1 MALTSVSSS
10 MGQLSVDGF
19 GVFDDMSGV
28 PGFEGNQGGF
38 FSGLNEFGA
47 MGAFVSIFIGAVFLI
62 VAGVIV
68 YAIISGVRTWSSNNA
83 AALLTLHSAVVAKRT
98 EVSGG
103 SGDSSAT
110 TRYYVTFEFDN
121 GERIELIVGGN
132 HYGMLAEHDRGML
145 TYQGTRFKHF
155 ERDVQPQSGVN
166 KGQFY
171 T

>member
-1 MALTSVSSS
+1 MLLFQAYAQGCQITRLT
-10 MGQLSVDGF
+10 
-19 GVFDDMSGV
+19 
-28 PGFEGNQGGF
+28 
-38 FSGLNEFGA
+38 
-47 MGAFVSIFIGAVFLI
+47 
-62 VAGVIV
+62 
-68 YAIISGVRTWSSNNA
+68 
-83 AALLTLHSAVVAKRT
+83 LLTLHSTVVAKRT

-121 GERIELIVGGN
+121 GERTELIVGGN
-132 HYGMLAEHDRGML
+132 HYGMMVENDRGML

-155 ERDVQPQSGVN
+155 ERDVQPQSGVS

>member
-10 MGQLSVDGF
+10 MGRLSVDGF
-19 GVFDDMSGV
+19 GVFDDMNGV
-28 PGFEGNQGGF
+28 PGFKGNQGGF
-38 FSGLNEFGA
+38 FSGFSEFAA
-47 MGAFVSIFIGAVFLI
+47 MNAFASIFIGAIFLI
-62 VAGVIV
+62 IAGVIV
-68 YAIISGVRTWSSNNA
+68 FVIFSGIRSGMSNNA
-83 AALLTLHSAVVAKRT
+83 AALLTLHSTVVAKRT

-121 GERIELIVGGN
+121 GERTELIVGGN
-132 HYGMLAEHDRGML
+132 HYGMMVENDRGML

-155 ERDVQPQSGVN
+155 ERDVQPQSGVS

>member
-1 MALTSVSSS
+1 
-10 MGQLSVDGF
+10 
-19 GVFDDMSGV
+19 
-28 PGFEGNQGGF
+28 
-38 FSGLNEFGA
+38 

-83 AALLTLHSAVVAKRT
+83 TALLTLHSTVVAKRT

-121 GERIELIVGGN
+121 GGRNELIVGGN
-132 HYGMLAEHDRGML
+132 HYGMMVENDRGML

-155 ERDVQPQSGVN
+155 ERDVQPQSGIS

>member
-10 MGQLSVDGF
+10 MGRLSVDGF
-19 GVFDDMSGV
+19 GVFDDMNGV

-38 FSGLNEFGA
+38 FSGFNEFA
-47 MGAFVSIFIGAVFLI
+47 TMNAFASIFIGGIFLI
-62 VAGVIV
+62 IAGVIV
-68 YAIISGVRTWSSNNA
+68 FVIISGVRTWSSNNA
-83 AALLTLHSAVVAKRT
+83 AALLTLHSTVVVKRT

-103 SGDSSAT
+103 SGDSRAT

-121 GERIELIVGGN
+121 GERTELIVGGN
-132 HYGMLAEHDRGML
+132 HYGMMVENDRGML

-155 ERDVQPQSGVN
+155 ERDVQPQMGVS